1 MEHSKKH
8 KGRDVSLLIKA
19 VIAMARDIATAVDSA
34 GLLPQAEER
43 WRKWRSDKARMAFL
57 KEKGCVSWDIS
68 AAPRRSGR
76 EYYGNEP
83 K

>member
-1 MEHSKKH
+1 
-8 KGRDVSLLIKA
+8 
-19 VIAMARDIATAVDSA
+19 MARDIATAVDSA
-34 GLLPQAEER
+34 GLLLQAEEALAR
-43 WRKWRSDKARMAFL
+43 SRSDRARMAFL
-57 KEKGCVSWDIS
+57 EEKGCVSWDIS

>member
-1 MEHSKKH
+1 MV
-8 KGRDVSLLIKA
+8 RD
-19 VIAMARDIATAVDSA
+19 IAMAVDRA
-34 GLLPQAEER
+34 GLLPQAEEALAQVGGVI
-43 WRKWRSDKARMAFL
+43 KANMAFL
-57 KEKGCVSWDIS
+57 EEKGCVSWDIS

>member
-1 MEHSKKH
+1 
-8 KGRDVSLLIKA
+8 
-19 VIAMARDIATAVDSA
+19 VI
-34 GLLPQAEER
+34 
-43 WRKWRSDKARMAFL
+43 KARMAFL
-57 KEKGCVSWDIS
+57 EEKGCVSWNIS

>member
-1 MEHSKKH
+1 M
-8 KGRDVSLLIKA
+8 V
-19 VIAMARDIATAVDSA
+19 
-34 GLLPQAEER
+34 
-43 WRKWRSDKARMAFL
+43 FL
-57 KEKGCVSWDIS
+57 EEKGSLSLDIS